1 VQVRRL
7 TASDIRALQSSADR
21 ARELLDP
28 EERGRQNIAEYAKVT
43 KICGGAA
50 D

>member
-1 VQVRRL
+1 VAALRLGVLNNVAPVQVRRL

-28 EERGRQNIAEYAKVT
+28 
-43 KICGGAA
+43 
-50 D
+50 